1 MNFIALVKFPSLFL
15 LAILII
21 IPLDSVSQLF
31 VSCTVLIAMLVT
43 IRMYEFN
50 SKIFLRILVLV
61 FGTYLT
67 VRYLWWR
74 GVYTIYADD
83 WLSLFLMLV
92 LFSAEIYSAI
102 IHILGSFVNVSP
114 LKRPELTLSDLPKDT
129 KLPTVDI
136 LIPSYNEELYILNTT
151 VRAALNMNYPKDK
164 LFVHLL
170 DDGGTDQKINNP
182 DPKLAK
188 IARDR
193 REELQAFCKQVGAN
207 YLTRPKN
214 EHAKA
219 GNINH
224 ALQFIHSNLVVVFDA
239 DHVPTV
245 DFLEYT
251 VPWMVKYDDVFLV
264 QTPHFMINPDPID
277 KNLLQSFRRMP
288 SENDMFYKS
297 IQRGLDF
304 WSASFFCGSAA
315 VLRRRHIDEVGGVAG
330 ESITED
336 AETALELHKKGY
348 RSIYVDRPMVAGL
361 SPETFSAFITQ
372 RMRWAQGMI
381 QILLLKK
388 PFLSKE
394 LTWHQRVGYMST
406 ILFWLFP
413 FARTIFLLTPL
424 AYLYFGLFVYN
435 ASLMEIF
442 AYTLPHVIGTY
453 IVSSMLF
460 GRVRWPLI
468 SEIYELMQS
477 IFSLMAIVKVFINP
491 RKPSF
496 VVTPKGDTLDQEFV
510 SPLAKPFY
518 VFFTLLFLGFVFGA
532 YRLITEPMT
541 RDLTMI
547 VIAWNL
553 FNFLTV
559 FAAFGALYEKKQIRS
574 SPRININ
581 ENAILIRENN
591 KESFIEIIDISSNGC
606 RVYIENEDG
615 IQSNERVTIK
625 AYSYA
630 LGYDVFIH
638 SIVRAVIKQKK
649 GVQLGIQFTPA
660 TEKEI
665 NDAIVFAHGDSARW
679 VYFEHRRLRPMSYPK
694 AARMVMSMVWRPA
707 LHHKKTLLT
716 RLINLIKNK
725 TRGVTNV

>member
-1 MNFIALVKFPSLFL
+1 MNVLDIVKFPALF
-15 LAILII
+15 IFIFLIV
-21 IPLDSVSQLF
+21 IPLDSTSQLF
-31 VSCTVLIAMLVT
+31 ISLSTIFTMLITLRV
-43 IRMYEFN
+43 YEFN
-50 SKIFLRILVLV
+50 RKLFFRILILAL
-61 FGTYLT
+61 GTYLT

-74 GVYTIYADD
+74 GAYTIYAED
-83 WLSLFLMLV
+83 WLSLSLMLL
-92 LFSAEIYSAI
+92 LFAAEFYSAT
-102 IHILGSFVNVSP
+102 IHILGSIVNVVP
-114 LKRPELTLSDLPKDT
+114 LKRPKLKLSDLPKNS

-136 LIPSYNEELYILNTT
+136 LIPSYNEELSILDTT

-164 LFVHLL
+164 LFVYLL
-170 DDGGTDQKINNP
+170 DDGGTDQKINSK
-182 DPKLAK
+182 DKQAAK
-188 IARDR
+188 GAKER
-193 REELQAFCKQVGAN
+193 RKELQEYCKKVGAT

-219 GNINH
+219 GNLNH
-224 ALQFIHSNLVVVFDA
+224 ALQFVHGDIIAVLDA

-251 VPWMVKYDDVFLV
+251 VPWMVKYEDVFLV

-315 VLRRRHIDEVGGVAG
+315 LLRRCHIDEVGGIAG

-372 RMRWAQGMI
+372 RMRWAQGMV

-394 LTWHQRVGYMST
+394 LSWHQRLGYMST

-413 FARTIFLLTPL
+413 FARTVFLLTPL
-424 AYLYFGLFVYN
+424 AYLYFGLYVYN
-435 ASLMEIF
+435 ASFMEIF

-477 IFSLMAIVKVFINP
+477 IFSLMAIVKVFMNP

-496 VVTPKGDTLDQEFV
+496 VVTPKGDTLDKEFI
-510 SPLAKPFY
+510 SPLSKPFY
-518 VFFTLLFLGFVFGA
+518 VFFVLLLAGFFFGG
-532 YRLITEPMT
+532 YRLVTEPMT
-541 RDLTMI
+541 RDLTLI
-547 VIAWNL
+547 VVLWNL
-553 FNFLTV
+553 FNFITV
-559 FAAFGALYEKKQIRS
+559 FAAFGALYERKQIRS
-574 SPRININ
+574 APRININ
-581 ENAILIRENN
+581 ENAVLIDKDN
-591 KESFIEIIDISSNGC
+591 KEKYMEIFDISANGC
-606 RVYIENEDG
+606 KIYIEEQEGIEKEDK
-615 IQSNERVTIK
+615 VTVK
-625 AYSYA
+625 AYSHA
-630 LGYDVFIH
+630 LGYDVYLH
-638 SIVRAVIKQKK
+638 SVVRAVIDRKK
-649 GVQLGIQFTPA
+649 GAMLGLQFVPTS
-660 TEKEI
+660 EKEI
-665 NDAIVFAHGDSARW
+665 NDSIVFAHGDSARW
-679 VYFEHRRLRPMSYPK
+679 KHFEHRRLRPISYTR
-694 AARMVMSMVWRPA
+694 AARMVLSLVWQPA
-707 LHHKKTLLT
+707 LNHKKAVMSKARTY
-716 RLINLIKNK
+716 IKNK
-725 TRGVTNV
+725 KIGATNA